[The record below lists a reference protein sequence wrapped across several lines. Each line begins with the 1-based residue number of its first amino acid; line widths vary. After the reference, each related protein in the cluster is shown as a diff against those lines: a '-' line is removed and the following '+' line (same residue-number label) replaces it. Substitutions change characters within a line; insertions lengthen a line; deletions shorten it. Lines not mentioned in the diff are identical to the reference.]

1 LSGHRTHW
9 RFWLIG
15 LALFLFAIYLLR
27 GILLP
32 FVAGMGI
39 AYLLDPICDWLE
51 RRGSSRA
58 LATCLITAC
67 ACLVL
72 AVVGVLLAPL
82 LQQQVITLLQRSPTY
97 VEALRSRVDPLV
109 TVVQANF
116 KVDLSQL
123 RDQMGAQ
130 AGNILGWVATAL
142 ADLLSSGLA
151 LANILSL
158 VFITPVVAF
167 YLLRDWD
174 RLMRLIDSW
183 LPRRHAE
190 TIREQ
195 LRMIDHNL
203 SGFVHG
209 QALVCVVLAV
219 YYAVGL
225 SLFRLDFGLA
235 LGLFI
240 GAIAFVP
247 FVGSSVGFASSIGLA
262 FIQYSDWWPILGVA
276 GLFVVG
282 QTLEGY
288 VLTPKLVGD
297 RVGLHPVWVIFA
309 LLAGG
314 ALFGFLGVLL
324 AMPAAA
330 VIGVLTRFALGRYL
344 ASPLF
349 DEANPGSRQGGPPDP
364 MS

>member
-1 LSGHRTHW
+1 VNGARSHPW
-9 RFWLIG
+9 RFWLAG
-15 LALFLFAIYLLR
+15 LALFFFALYELR
-27 GILLP
+27 AILLP

-39 AYLLDPICDWLE
+39 AYLLDPCCDWLQ
-51 RRGSSRA
+51 RRGCSRT
-58 LATCLITAC
+58 LATSLITVVAG
-67 ACLVL
+67 
-72 AVVGVLLAPL
+72 AVMVVAVILLTPL
-82 LQQQVITLLQRSPTY
+82 LQQQVITLLQRTPTY
-97 VEALRSRVDPLV
+97 VEALRGRVDPLV
-109 TVVQANF
+109 TIVQTSFNL
-116 KVDLSQL
+116 DLSQL

-130 AGNILGWVATAL
+130 AGNILVWVASAV
-142 ADLLSSGLA
+142 AQLLSSGLA

-174 RLMRLIDSW
+174 RLIGRVDSW
-183 LPRRHAE
+183 LPRRQADVM
-190 TIREQ
+190 REQ
-195 LRMIDHNL
+195 IRLIDRNL

-209 QALVCVVLAV
+209 QALVCVILAI
-219 YYAVGL
+219 YYSIGL

-235 LGLFI
+235 IGLMI
-240 GAIAFVP
+240 GALAFVP
-247 FVGSSVGFASSIGLA
+247 FVGSLMGFAISVALA
-262 FIQYSDWWPILGVA
+262 FIQYADWLPIFGVV
-276 GLFVVG
+276 GLFLVG
-282 QTLEGY
+282 QTIEAY

-344 ASPLF
+344 ASPYF
-349 DEANPGSRQGGPPDP
+349 DEAAPSPGPGQPPE
-364 MS
+364 

>member
-1 LSGHRTHW
+1 MNGSRLHLW
-9 RFWLIG
+9 RFWLLG
-15 LALFLFAIYLLR
+15 LALFLLVVYLLR

-39 AYLLDPICDWLE
+39 AYLLDPCCDWLE
-51 RRGSSRA
+51 RRGCSRT
-58 LATCLITAC
+58 LATCIITIIA
-67 ACLVL
+67 AAVL
-72 AVVGVLLAPL
+72 AVAIVLLEPL
-82 LQQQVITLLQRSPTY
+82 LQQQVVTLLQRSPTY
-97 VEALRSRVDPLV
+97 VEVLRSRVDPLV
-109 TVVQANF
+109 TMVQTSFNL
-116 KVDLSQL
+116 DLSQL

-130 AGNILGWVATAL
+130 AGNILGWVAGAL
-142 ADLLSSGLA
+142 ADVLSSGLA

-174 RLMRLIDSW
+174 RIVDRIDSW
-183 LPRRHAE
+183 LPRRQAE
-190 TIREQ
+190 IVRGQIR
-195 LRMIDHNL
+195 LIDRNL

-209 QALVCVVLAV
+209 QALVCLFLAI
-219 YYAVGL
+219 YYSIGL

-235 LGLFI
+235 IGLMI
-240 GAIAFVP
+240 GALAFVP
-247 FVGSSVGFASSIGLA
+247 FVGSMMGFATSIALA
-262 FIQYSDWWPILGVA
+262 FLQYSDWLPIFGVA
-276 GLFVVG
+276 GLFLVG
-282 QTLEGY
+282 QTVEAY

-330 VIGVLTRFALGRYL
+330 VIGVLTRFALSRYL
-344 ASPLF
+344 ASPYF
-349 DEANPGSRQGGPPDP
+349 DEAAPSGRPGQPPE
-364 MS
+364 